1 MTFKQ
6 LVKTGVNRLGLNVTR
21 FPPQHLLSSCVR
33 DLLREG
39 QINLVLDVGAFH
51 GAYCELLRHE
61 AGYTGPIVSFE
72 PCAESFRMLSAQMA
86 ADSSWEGYPLALG
99 SADATTVLNT
109 YGDRGDF
116 NSILPIRNDY
126 ALAFK
131 VGLENP
137 RAERVSVN
145 TIDTIW
151 DDITRGIEHPR
162 VFLKIDTQGYD
173 VEVILGAGHHL
184 QYVYAVQSELPAI
197 EIYEGMTSMPRA
209 LELYRELGYAPVGF
223 WPVSTP
229 PRLGI
234 PPEFDVILKR
244 LPEQEF
250 LRSRRRRDAEEQGA
264 NSGSTNR

>member
-1 MTFKQ
+1 
-6 LVKTGVNRLGLNVTR
+6 
-21 FPPQHLLSSCVR
+21 
-33 DLLREG
+33 
-39 QINLVLDVGAFH
+39 
-51 GAYCELLRHE
+51 
-61 AGYTGPIVSFE
+61 
-72 PCAESFRMLSAQMA
+72 MA
-86 ADSSWEGYPLALG
+86 ADPSWDGYPLALG
-99 SADATTVLNT
+99 SADATAVLNT

-126 ALAFK
+126 ALAFR

-137 RAERVSVN
+137 TAERVRVN

-151 DDITRGIEHPR
+151 DHITRGIEHPR

-184 QYVYAVQSELPAI
+184 HCVYAVQSELPAI

-209 LELYRELGYAPVGF
+209 LELCRELGYAPVGF

-229 PRLGI
+229 PRLGV

-264 NSGSTNR
+264 NSGEDSALGSACD